1 MLSGARSLPLSMVA
15 AVTAAGGNAAIVG
28 QPDVG
33 LLAAVEMGADLSRLA
48 VIPDPGTDPVEVAAV
63 LMDGMDLIVLA
74 LGGRSVPLTR
84 ARAVVA
90 RARRKAARCWS
101 PMATGRVRRYD
112 WKLESAVTKPLRIQP
127 GFGRISK
134 VRLEVCA
141 RRAGDQAGSDG
152 VSVASRVLAIWC
164 MDWPA
169 VAAAAAAGL
178 PATAP
183 VAVTLAN
190 RVIACSSAARSVG
203 VRRGLRRREASA
215 RCPQLHVVA
224 ADADRDAR
232 FFEGVVAAVDDL
244 VPRAEVLRPG
254 LVVLPVRGAARFF
267 GSEQQVA
274 ERLTDAVAAAGAE
287 CQVGIADQ
295 LSTAVFAARAG
306 RVVAPGEDARFL
318 SALSIRQLATEP
330 SLSGPG
336 RADLADLLWRMGI
349 RTIGQFAALSRTDV
363 ASRFGADAVSAHRF
377 ARGEPERGPSGREPP
392 AELDA
397 VLHCDP
403 PIDRVDAAAFAGRSL
418 ASALHQTLMAA
429 GVGCTRLAVH
439 AVTANG
445 EELTRVWRCAEP
457 LTEDATADRVRWQL
471 DGWLNTRI
479 VVDRPTAP
487 VVLLR
492 LQAVEVVSA
501 GALQLP
507 LWGGLGEEDRMRAR
521 RALVRVQGLLG
532 PEAVQV
538 PVLSGG
544 RGPAERITLTP
555 LGDELVPRADAGLPW
570 PGQLPEPSPTV
581 LLDDPVELLDDQGNS
596 IRVTSRG
603 LFSAD
608 PARLTARDRDDRLRW
623 WAGPWPVDER
633 WWDPDRAAGRT
644 ARVQVLL
651 EGERASDPGTA
662 LLLCYRQRRWYLEGI
677 YE

>member
-1 MLSGARSLPLSMVA
+1 M
-15 AVTAAGGNAAIVG
+15 
-28 QPDVG
+28 
-33 LLAAVEMGADLSRLA
+33 
-48 VIPDPGTDPVEVAAV
+48 
-63 LMDGMDLIVLA
+63 
-74 LGGRSVPLTR
+74 
-84 ARAVVA
+84 
-90 RARRKAARCWS
+90 
-101 PMATGRVRRYD
+101 
-112 WKLESAVTKPLRIQP
+112 SA
-127 GFGRISK
+127 
-134 VRLEVCA
+134 
-141 RRAGDQAGSDG
+141 
-152 VSVASRVLAIWC
+152 ASRVLAIWC

-178 PATAP
+178 PATSP
-183 VAVTLAN
+183 VAVALAN
-190 RVIACSSAARSVG
+190 RVIACSSAARAVG

-224 ADADRDAR
+224 ADPDRDAR
-232 FFEGVVAAVDDL
+232 YFEGVVAAVDDL

-267 GSEQQVA
+267 GPEQQVA

-295 LSTAVFAARAG
+295 LPTAVFAARAG
-306 RVVAPGEDARFL
+306 RVLTPGEDARFL
-318 SALSIRQLATEP
+318 AALSIRQLATEP
-330 SLSGPG
+330 SLAGPG
-336 RADLADLLWRMGI
+336 RDDLADLLWRMGI

-377 ARGEPERGPSGREPP
+377 ARGEPERAPSGRETP

-397 VLHCDP
+397 VLPCDP

-418 ASALHQTLMAA
+418 ASALHQTLLAA

-445 EELTRVWRCAEP
+445 EELSRVWRCAEP

-471 DGWLNTRI
+471 DGWLNTRV

-487 VVLLR
+487 VVQLR

-532 PEAVQV
+532 QEAVQV
-538 PVLSGG
+538 PMLSGG

-555 LGDELVPRADAGLPW
+555 LGDEPVPRADPDRPW

-581 LLDDPVELLDDQGNS
+581 LLDDPVELFDSQGNS

-608 PARLTARDRDDRLRW
+608 PTRLTARGRDNRLHW

-633 WWDPDRAAGRT
+633 WWDPDSVGGRT

-651 EGERASDPGTA
+651 QGERSSDPGTA